1 MDIQTFV
8 FFDLETTG
16 LIQENVMPRITEIA
30 LVAVSTESIRNGNK
44 NCLPRVLHKLV
55 LPVNPQKVIPV
66 QVQHMTKLYNEDMQV
81 LQPFKSELYEL
92 IIYFLQRLT
101 PPICFAAHNG
111 NKFDYPIF
119 LEELKRINKILSDEI
134 LCIDTWKMFDDFFKK
149 RNLQSTVF
157 QDLLNDEFNDSLST
171 LDMDVVTKE
180 SKIIAMTSTAQTML
194 LCDDKYIKAVNTKV
208 DSCNNDVDV
217 QSSKNPIQVANEKT
231 PKAQK
236 TKPENVF
243 MQRPVKKNNLKKRL
257 NFEEKIE
264 FERPSSLKLIAIHE
278 HIVGKHFEEHHSAE
292 ADCLAMIRCVSNI
305 VDFFLDWSNNHAIPL
320 TYCKK
325 KI

>member
-66 QVQHMTKLYNEDMQV
+66 QVQHMT
-81 LQPFKSELYEL
+81 
-92 IIYFLQRLT
+92 T
-101 PPICFAAHNG
+101 HNG

-208 DSCNNDVDV
+208 DSCNNDVDI

-236 TKPENVF
+236 TKSENVF

-292 ADCLAMIRCVSNI
+292 ADCLAMIRCISNI

>member
-16 LIQENVMPRITEIA
+16 LIQGNIVPRITEIA
-30 LVAVSTESIRNGNK
+30 LVAVSKESLRNGNK
-44 NCLPRVLHKLV
+44 NCLPRILHKLV

-66 QVQHMTKLYNEDMQV
+66 KVQNMTKLYNEDMQV
-81 LQPFKSELYEL
+81 LQPFESELYEL

-101 PPICFAAHNG
+101 PPICFVAHNG

-149 RNLQSTVF
+149 KNLQPTLF

-171 LDMDVVTKE
+171 LDMDVVTE
-180 SKIIAMTSTAQTML
+180 EEPKIIATTSTAQTMF
-194 LCDDKYIKAVNTKV
+194 LCDDKYIKAINKKV
-208 DSCNNDVDV
+208 DNCNNDVDV
-217 QSSKNPIQVANEKT
+217 QSSKNFIQQVNEKT

-236 TKPENVF
+236 TKLENSFV
-243 MQRPVKKNNLKKRL
+243 QRPVKKNNLTS
-257 NFEEKIE
+257 KIIIQL
-264 FERPSSLKLIAIHE
+264 RQTVLL
-278 HIVGKHFEEHHSAE
+278 
-292 ADCLAMIRCVSNI
+292 
-305 VDFFLDWSNNHAIPL
+305 
-320 TYCKK
+320 
-325 KI
+325 

>member
-16 LIQENVMPRITEIA
+16 LIQKNVMPRITEIA

-66 QVQHMTKLYNEDMQV
+66 QVQHITKLYNEDMQV

-92 IIYFLQRLT
+92 IIHFLQRLT

-111 NKFDYPIF
+111 NNFDYPIF
-119 LEELKRINKILSDEI
+119 LEELKCINKILSDEI
-134 LCIDTWKMFDDFFKK
+134 LCIDTWKMFEDFYKK
-149 RNLQSTVF
+149 RNLERTIF
-157 QDLLNDEFNDSLST
+157 QDLLNDEFNDALST
-171 LDMDVVTKE
+171 MDMDVVTEEE
-180 SKIIAMTSTAQTML
+180 SKIIATTSTVRIML
-194 LCDDKYIKAVNTKV
+194 PCDDKYIKAVNTKV
-208 DSCNNDVDV
+208 DNCNNDVDV
-217 QSSKNPIQVANEKT
+217 QSSKNPMQEANETT

-257 NFEEKIE
+257 NFE

-278 HIVGKHFEEHHSAE
+278 HIVGKHFEDHHTAE
-292 ADCLAMIRCVSNI
+292 ADCLAIIRCVSNI
-305 VDFFLDWSNNHAIPL
+305 TDFFLNWSNNHAIPL
-320 TYCKK
+320 IYCKK
-325 KI
+325 NI